1 MQGMPAKLLTQTAVK
16 PAVKGDVK
24 SSGVVNGK
32 VVPAQGLSV
41 KQITEGTAEL
51 QGEASKAESKGS
63 FADLFSGLIGSEK
76 EIEGKGEKVDLIP
89 ADMAK
94 EVKAQVSQE
103 AKLDALLKV
112 KGQEQGTDKNNKTAA
127 MTNDK
132 AMSAEVLQNI
142 NNLLVSSPPL
152 DPNAETVVGDK
163 IASASSNL
171 DALLKSLKGG
181 NVAVPGEEVIEETKD
196 VKNVKGSPLDFL
208 LKTSKESDVGS
219 VENKAL
225 LNSNPEM
232 RSSLGLSSEDFMSHM
247 NVKGEKNAKG
257 EKAEGNVLNLDGQ
270 AFDPKE
276 LLNKQMNA
284 SMKTYGQKQNLL
296 DNGLIKNTNDLA
308 FGERKVKAS
317 ADELKSPDMK
327 IGAELAQVKEPFI
340 QPMTMKEQQNQ
351 QTDTGNAGKV
361 LDLSKMDTAN
371 HTEIIKRISDYVQQ
385 NQVANSNS
393 LDLTVK
399 HDSLGQF
406 KIQVNKPM
414 DPRSNQ
420 MDMQITTSTPE
431 GHDFF
436 VKNEIGLMKNL
447 NQAGIQLSDLRI
459 VSGGEASSFAQNDS
473 RQSGNNNQF
482 NQGPK
487 EQMSFDSG
495 DFSNGS
501 DRRRELWQEARAN
514 QQRYGA

>member
-1 MQGMPAKLLTQTAVK
+1 MPAKLLTPTAVK
-16 PAVKGDVK
+16 PAVKVDVK
-24 SSGVVNGK
+24 TSSAAVNK
-32 VVPAQGLSV
+32 VVDGVPDI
-41 KQITEGTAEL
+41 K
-51 QGEASKAESKGS
+51 GEASTSESKNS
-63 FADLFSGLIGSEK
+63 FGDLFSGLIGDDSK
-76 EIEGKGEKVDLIP
+76 ELQGLGEKVNLIP

-94 EVKAQVSQE
+94 EVSTQVSAE
-103 AKLDALLKV
+103 TKLDALLKL
-112 KGQEQGTDKNNKTAA
+112 KGNEQGVSKENKPGA
-127 MTNDK
+127 MTADQ

-142 NNLLVSSPPL
+142 NNLITRVPPS
-152 DPNAETVVGDK
+152 DPKVESAVGEK
-163 IASASSNL
+163 VTTAATNL
-171 DALLKSLKGG
+171 DALLKSLRGDKGQ
-181 NVAVPGEEVIEETKD
+181 AGEAGQEVILEDGIEVKD
-196 VKNVKGSPLDFL
+196 QKKTQGNSLDFL
-208 LKTSKESDVGS
+208 LKTSKESDIGAT
-219 VENKAL
+219 ETKDAKL
-225 LNSNPEM
+225 LNSNPELV
-232 RSSLGLSSEDFMSHM
+232 SKLGLSSEDFISSK
-247 NVKGEKNAKG
+247 NIKGEKGQTK
-257 EKAEGNVLNLDGQ
+257 LDLDGQ
-270 AFDPKE
+270 TFDPKE

-284 SMKTYGQKQNLL
+284 SMKSYGQKQDILN
-296 DNGLIKNTNDLA
+296 NGIIKNTNDLVL
-308 FGERKVKAS
+308 GENKFKAS
-317 ADELKSPDMK
+317 ADELKAPELK
-327 IGAELAQVKEPFI
+327 IGAEHSQMKEPFI
-340 QPMTMKEQQNQ
+340 QPLNQKTADQQNPQ
-351 QTDTGNAGKV
+351 MDSGNAGKV
-361 LDLSKMDTAN
+361 LDISKMDTAN

-385 NQVANSNS
+385 NQVANSSS

-420 MDMQITTSTPE
+420 MDMQITTSSKE
-431 GHDFF
+431 GHEFF
-436 VKNEIGLMKNL
+436 MKNEVSLMKNL